1 MNGWVD
7 GWDIGYIGEC
17 MDYRLYGWMDK
28 ETNKWMHLRLDE
40 LVNACKMS
48 EKFGQCVDAIL

>member
-48 EKFGQCVDAIL
+48 EKFGQCVDG